1 MESSI
6 SGGASMLGGFLVAYI
21 IILLFSL
28 ALGITFYVFSSLGL
42 YSHAKR
48 HNISNPWL
56 AWLPVGNY
64 WVSGKLADLATANKP
79 GKKMNYTKWLM
90 GLSIGLFGTVIVYLI
105 AVFGMVGSIF
115 GNAVLGADPD
125 AMFGS
130 MFIWIAVIMLF
141 AFLLYGVSIAVLVIW
156 SIGMYH
162 VYLMYCTKGVS
173 VAFAILGGLFGL
185 HGIFL
190 FAIRNKP
197 LLPPQVPPFYT
208 NVPPQGWP
216 QYNPPQGYYPPQN
229 PQA

>member
-1 MESSI
+1 MGNSS
-6 SGGASMLGGFLVAYI
+6 AMNMMGGFMIAYLVI
-21 IILLFSL
+21 MFVVL
-28 ALGITFYVFSSLGL
+28 AIGIALYVFSSLGL

-48 HNISNPWL
+48 HNINNPWL

-90 GLSIGLFGTVIVYLI
+90 ILSIVLFGACAFYLIIGLFFLFGALGGAFRGFDEFMGLFAGVLI
-105 AVFGMVGSIF
+105 F
-115 GNAVLGADPD
+115 AVLIYLVLYA
-125 AMFGS
+125 AA
-130 MFIWIAVIMLF
+130 IAIV
-141 AFLLYGVSIAVLVIW
+141 VIW

-162 VYLMYCTKGVS
+162 VYLLYCTKGV
-173 VAFAILGGLFGL
+173 AITFAILGGLFNL

-190 FAIRNKP
+190 FAIRSKP
-197 LLPPQVPPFYT
+197 LLPPPVYT
-208 NVPPQGWP
+208 NVPQQGWP